1 MTASVNIGG
10 TISAHTLVNMKDG
23 ETKTLTE
30 LFAGG
35 AAGPAG
41 EDGISVTWKG
51 EWSSSVS
58 YVTNDAVSYLG
69 GSYVAKGASQN
80 IQPSGVAESLDQ
92 WGVMAKPG
100 VGITNIAASQTEGVV
115 TLTFSMS
122 DGTDKVVT
130 YPAV

>member
-1 MTASVNIGG
+1 MTASVSIGG
-10 TISAHTLVNMKDG
+10 TISAHTFVNMKDG

-41 EDGISVTWKG
+41 EDG
-51 EWSSSVS
+51 
-58 YVTNDAVSYLG
+58 
-69 GSYVAKGASQN
+69 
-80 IQPSGVAESLDQ
+80 
-92 WGVMAKPG
+92 
-100 VGITNIAASQTEGVV
+100 VGITNIAASQTGGVV

>member
-1 MTASVNIGG
+1 MTASVSIGG
-10 TISAHTLVNMKDG
+10 TISAHTFVNMKDG

-41 EDGISVTWKG
+41 PAGED
-51 EWSSSVS
+51 
-58 YVTNDAVSYLG
+58 
-69 GSYVAKGASQN
+69 
-80 IQPSGVAESLDQ
+80 
-92 WGVMAKPG
+92 G
-100 VGITNIAASQTEGVV
+100 VGITNIAASQTGGVV